1 MNPVPP
7 DLPAPDPI
15 SSVTCF
21 SHSNFGGDHWV
32 GLAIRKTADADDTA
46 FCVAVKEFANRPDI
60 ASFTREASPDFLRPY
75 ILLPE
80 NCRTTT
86 SSP

>member
-1 MNPVPP
+1 M
-7 DLPAPDPI
+7 
-15 SSVTCF
+15 TCF

-32 GLAIRKTADADDTA
+32 GLAIRKTADADDTG

-75 ILLPE
+75 VLLPE
-80 NCRTTT
+80 
-86 SSP
+86 